1 MATDWNDPCAKAAKL
16 TEAYYALIQGE
27 SEAQIQY
34 MANGKTRMV
43 MYNKADLT
51 SLKQEMQSAQAECEA
66 KNNGNPRPRRSALQF
81 G

>member
-1 MATDWNDPCAKAAKL
+1 MATDWKDPCARAAKL

-43 MYNKADLT
+43 MYNKADLQN
-51 SLKQEMQSAQAECEA
+51 LKKEMQQAQAECDA
-66 KNNGNPRPRRSALQF
+66 CKGGRPKPRRHALQF